1 MTVSGVSHAG
11 YMLHASQRRART
23 WCALALLLLTA
34 PARADVLWVK
44 FAPDDDCTGAIV
56 AEFDKATASIDY
68 QLYNATSQPVAD
80 ALIRAHKR
88 GVKVTLLLDKRA
100 QQTKFSQ
107 AARCKQAG
115 CKVYLDGKHPIAHNK
130 VRIIDGKL
138 LIAGSF
144 NDSRQANRNAENVYA
159 EDDPEV
165 VKLFAENFA
174 RHLKHAEAY

>member
-1 MTVSGVSHAG
+1 MKHLAII
-11 YMLHASQRRART
+11 
-23 WCALALLLLTA
+23 ALLLLAA

-56 AEFDKATASIDY
+56 AEFDKAKKSIEY
-68 QLYNATSQPVAD
+68 QLFNFTSEPIAD

-88 GVKVTLLLDKRA
+88 GVKVTLLLDDDANDVPKPGKRSY
-100 QQTKFSQ
+100 SQ

-115 CKVYLDGKHPIAHNK
+115 VPVYLDRKHPIAHNK

-159 EDDPEV
+159 EDDPVV
-165 VKLFAENFA
+165 VKRFAENFA
-174 RHLKHAEAY
+174 KHLKHAEAL